1 MRILIL
7 FGLNLITGWGPFLC
21 ERLSPSR
28 QQESQQKFRVVD
40 ISLWRSL
47 FLYIVQTS
55 TEQFSKVLL
64 VHECLT
70 ESLWMNI
77 YEVKTTKIVYGHQ
90 TGRT

>member
-1 MRILIL
+1 M
-7 FGLNLITGWGPFLC
+7 
-21 ERLSPSR
+21 
-28 QQESQQKFRVVD
+28 
-40 ISLWRSL
+40 
-47 FLYIVQTS
+47 YIVQTS

-90 TGRT
+90 TELKVLSLNVNGLGNPVKRAKIMTKLKKEKTHKFPTRNSSIESRT